1 MGALNAAAR
10 RWLVLAALL
19 AWPLGA
25 GAELVRVEA
34 IGSVA
39 LGAGSKGGATARQ
52 QALEAGIR
60 EAIGRVGEELAVQA
74 GATAS
79 PGDVRSVLDPEW
91 KRFAI
96 AYRILEDRGEREP
109 LLESNPG
116 AQREYVVAVEVEVDR
131 DRVRAQLVEAGIVA
145 RAGEPAGRRGLR
157 IRFEGVDSYPLW
169 TKIRTALAARG
180 GAIEAREFSPG
191 RIVAVLDTD
200 ESGDAVVARLAGALG
215 PDFEIGNGGM
225 DGEGLRVS
233 IARRLPAEGLGAEPA
248 PALQEPAAP
257 PGTGAAPP
265 PVSR

>member
-10 RWLVLAALL
+10 QILILSAVLGWPIGAA
-19 AWPLGA
+19 
-25 GAELVRVEA
+25 AELVRVEA

-74 GATAS
+74 GATAAPS
-79 PGDVRSVLDPEW
+79 DVRGVLDPEW
-91 KRFAI
+91 KRFAV

-145 RAGEPAGRRGLR
+145 RPGAPAGRRGLR

-169 TKIRTALAARG
+169 TKLRTALAARG

-215 PDFEIGNGGM
+215 PDFEVANGGM
-225 DGEGLRVS
+225 DGEGLRIS
-233 IARRLPAEGLGAEPA
+233 IARRLPAELPGDDPA
-248 PALQEPAAP
+248 PALREPATP
-257 PGTGAAPP
+257 PAAEASPP
-265 PVSR
+265 PASR